1 MPYNITMKK
10 ILKNLIFITVP
21 SIIILF
27 ILLELFFRFVIP
39 AAEIAQPFFDK
50 KELIYRFDTN
60 SKKEGLYTIGKAAQ
74 QRGHWR
80 INNYGWNS
88 SIDYVSQ
95 RDKKLIAIIG
105 DSQIE
110 AYQVDV
116 DKSYPSILRK
126 KIGDN
131 YDVYSFGRS
140 GAPLSQ
146 YLHYSRYVNRLFNP
160 DILLFNIVHNDF
172 DESVFQLNPSDI
184 HWLTLNVNDSIVTEN
199 KPKPNHSFSQYN
211 WKKRI
216 IKKSALFR
224 YLYVNLH
231 LSRTIYNFRIRKNNQ
246 EKFNANVE
254 VTKIEDNKSLIK
266 KSVDYILG
274 KLLDEN
280 PNKRIIFI
288 FDAPRNDIYN
298 NTLEN
303 SNILFLHDILEKYC
317 LKYGFEYIDLTL
329 PMENDY
335 KKNQI
340 KFNSDIDGHWNE
352 YGHSFVY
359 KQILKHITKK
369 DK

>member
-1 MPYNITMKK
+1 MKK
-10 ILKNLIFITVP
+10 ILKNLVFITIP
-21 SIIILF
+21 SFIILLL
-27 ILLELFFRFVIP
+27 LLELFFRFIIP
-39 AAEIAQPFFDK
+39 AAEIPQAFFNEN
-50 KELIYRFDTN
+50 ELIYKFDTTA
-60 SKKEGLYTIGKAAQ
+60 KREGLYTIGKTAQ
-74 QRGHWR
+74 EKGHWR

-110 AYQVDV
+110 AFQVDV
-116 DKSYPSILRK
+116 DKSYPSLLRR
-126 KIGDN
+126 KIADI
-131 YDVYSFGRS
+131 YDVYSFGKS

-146 YLHYSRYVNRLFNP
+146 YLYYSRYVNRLFNP
-160 DILLFNIVHNDF
+160 DILIFNIVHNDF

-199 KPKPNHSFSQYN
+199 IPKPNYSFSQHN
-211 WKKRI
+211 WGKRI

-231 LSRTIYNFRIRKNNQ
+231 LSQTINNFSIGKNNQ
-246 EKFNANVE
+246 DKFNANVE
-254 VTKIEDNKSLIK
+254 VSKLEENKTLII

-274 KLLDEN
+274 KIHKEN

-288 FDAPRNDIYN
+288 IDAPRNDIYN
-298 NTLEN
+298 NNLKN
-303 SNILFLHDILEKYC
+303 SNVLFLHDILEKYC

-340 KFNSDIDGHWNE
+340 KFNSDLDGHWNE

-359 KQILKHITKK
+359 KQVLMQLLK
-369 DK
+369 